1 MAERRAA
8 QRVAPEQPL
17 SAKLKT
23 SLPARVVDI
32 SSRGAQLELMNCLRP
47 NVTCELRLQLPGGEV
62 LVRANVRRCRAWGFG
77 LDERD
82 QRVLLYRAGVEFQ
95 DVSPEVVA
103 RIKHALT
110 LPESGEFRAITVGE
124 PVVEEVAAPVVAV
137 RAPAAPEVAPE
148 VLAMPAPAPVAA
160 AAASAPVEPP
170 HTAPRR
176 DGPVKVR
183 ISSDHVRRILERGRG
198 DR

>member
-1 MAERRAA
+1 MAERRAVT
-8 QRVAPEQPL
+8 RVAPEQPL
-17 SAKLKT
+17 SAKVKT

-77 LDERD
+77 LDEKD

-95 DVSPEVVA
+95 DVSPEIVA
-103 RIKHALT
+103 RIKLALT
-110 LPESGEFRAITVGE
+110 LPESGEFHAITVGE
-124 PVVEEVAAPVVAV
+124 PVVEESVAPVVTV
-137 RAPAAPEVAPE
+137 LAPAAPEVAPE
-148 VLAMPAPAPVAA
+148 VLVMQAPAP

-170 HTAPRR
+170 HAAPRR

-183 ISSDHVRRILERGRG
+183 ISSDHVRRILERGRC

>member
-1 MAERRAA
+1 MAERRAV

-17 SAKLKT
+17 SAKVKT

-47 NVTCELRLQLPGGEV
+47 NVTCELRLQLPDGEV

-77 LDERD
+77 LDEKD

-95 DVSPEVVA
+95 DVSPEIVT

-110 LPESGEFRAITVGE
+110 LPESGEFHAITVSE
-124 PVVEEVAAPVVAV
+124 PPVDEAPPPVTAV
-137 RAPAAPEVAPE
+137 LAPAALETVPE
-148 VLAMPAPAPVAA
+148 VLAMPDPAPVAVA
-160 AAASAPVEPP
+160 AAPAPGEPP
-170 HTAPRR
+170 RAAPRR

-183 ISSDHVRRILERGRG
+183 ISSDHVRRILERGHG

>member
-1 MAERRAA
+1 
-8 QRVAPEQPL
+8 V
-17 SAKLKT
+17 KT

-95 DVSPEVVA
+95 DASPEIVA
-103 RIKHALT
+103 RIKLALT
-110 LPESGEFRAITVGE
+110 LPESGEFHAITVGE
-124 PVVEEVAAPVVAV
+124 PVVEEGVAPVAV
-137 RAPAAPEVAPE
+137 IRAPATPEVVPE
-148 VLAMPAPAPVAA
+148 VLAMPAPPPAA
-160 AAASAPVEPP
+160 VAAASAPVEPP
-170 HTAPRR
+170 RAAPRR

-183 ISSDHVRRILERGRG
+183 ISSDHVRRILERGHG

>member
-1 MAERRAA
+1 
-8 QRVAPEQPL
+8 L

-47 NVTCELRLQLPGGEV
+47 NVTCEVRLQLPDGEV

-82 QRVLLYRAGVEFQ
+82 QRVLLYRAGVEFL
-95 DVSPEVVA
+95 DVSPEIVA

-110 LPESGEFRAITVGE
+110 LPESGEFRAITVGD
-124 PVVEEVAAPVVAV
+124 PVVEVPPAPASVIPAA
-137 RAPAAPEVAPE
+137 AAPETVPE
-148 VLAMPAPAPVAA
+148 VLAMPAPAPAA
-160 AAASAPVEPP
+160 VAAASAPVEPP
-170 HTAPRR
+170 HAAPRR

-183 ISSDHVRRILERGRG
+183 ISSDHVRRILERGHG